1 MGMVRIRKE
10 VIENWLNNKS
20 TPPKTVEEMA
30 EHIKVSSALLY
41 LIMAGKRQLTP
52 KIQRKLCDLTGYD
65 IGDICYYDRNSEHKE
80 GDK

>member
-1 MGMVRIRKE
+1 MGMVRIRKD
-10 VIENWLNNKS
+10 VLENWLRNKATS
-20 TPPKTVEEMA
+20 PRTIEEIA
-30 EHIKVSSALLY
+30 AHINVSHSLLS
-41 LIMAGKRQLTP
+41 LIISGKRQLTP